1 MQKMKTIN
9 CMIFAALT
17 FWSVVAPAVEP
28 PTELAMYD
36 YYHLYLVR
44 TIVTDKT
51 AMACFVTSDD
61 KTLWALKGAFVGD
74 LAGTIN
80 EIGKDYVVIREK
92 ILVNGSD
99 WVVRTFRW
107 PVTRTEDLLEHCS
120 QPPNPRKA
128 HSENQK

>member
-28 PTELAMYD
+28 PTELAMYN

-74 LAGTIN
+74 QIGKVN
-80 EIGKDYVVIREK
+80 EIGKDFVVISEK
-92 ILVNGSD
+92 ILVNGGEWIERS
-99 WVVRTFRW
+99 FKW
-107 PVTRTEDLLEHCS
+107 PLTERKDLLEHCS
-120 QPPNPRKA
+120 RTPNPQINGARPD
-128 HSENQK
+128 